1 MNEIRLF
8 IAIELP
14 AEVKKVLSNIQI
26 SLQQH
31 KLPWVK
37 WVAVKNIH
45 LTLKFLGSVST
56 TKIGSITKVIDDLS
70 YKTNPFSLQLGNLG
84 TFPNLKNPQV
94 LWIGIKGEIKK
105 LITIQQSLNGELAK
119 LSFPPETRP
128 YRPHL
133 TLARLRNQA
142 TRMERQSLGDLLPD
156 MAIETDCDMEV
167 DSIYLMRSELTR
179 SGPIYHE
186 LHSAHLASFL

>member
-1 MNEIRLF
+1 MP
-8 IAIELP
+8 IELP
-14 AEVKKVLSNIQI
+14 VEVKKVLSNIQI

-31 KLPWVK
+31 KLSWVK

-45 LTLKFLGSVST
+45 LTLKFLGNVST
-56 TKIGSITKVIDDLS
+56 TKIGSITTIIDDLS
-70 YKTNPFSLQLGNLG
+70 YKTNPFSLQLGSLG
-84 TFPNLKNPQV
+84 AFPNLKNPQV

-105 LITIQQSLNGELAK
+105 LINIQQSLDSELAK

-128 YRPHL
+128 YQPHL

-156 MAIETDCDMEV
+156 MVIESDCGMKV
-167 DSIYLMRSELTR
+167 DSIYLIRSELTR
-179 SGPIYHE
+179 NGPIYHE
-186 LHSAHLASFL
+186 LHSAHLA